1 MKKMMRK
8 TIAVVVALTVVFSA
22 AITTCNAVYT
32 DEVPKDSIQPLW
44 ENETLNG
51 NRD

>member
-1 MKKMMRK
+1 MKRMMKK
-8 TIAVVVALTVVFSA
+8 TIAVVVALTVVIFA

-32 DEVPKDSIQPLW
+32 DEVPAENVQPLW

>member
-8 TIAVVVALTVVFSA
+8 TIAVLAVLTVVFSA
-22 AITTCNAVYT
+22 AITTCNAMYT
-32 DEVPKDSIQPLW
+32 DEVPEDSVLPLW

-51 NRD
+51 NRN